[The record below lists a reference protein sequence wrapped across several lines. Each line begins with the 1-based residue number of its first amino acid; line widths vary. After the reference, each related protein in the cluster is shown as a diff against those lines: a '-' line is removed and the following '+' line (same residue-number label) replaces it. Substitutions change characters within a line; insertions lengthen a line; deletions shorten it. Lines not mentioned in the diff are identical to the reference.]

1 MKPTSVVLRNRGKRR
16 DRADVLRHK
25 KAVFGGHG
33 LPNGGQLGN
42 DDHAACEEG
51 FVPDGHIGVGNRLEI
66 VDLGRNALAAPF
78 VDIAVN
84 AAFAEIGEEI
94 GPFGVGVVAHA
105 AKQLVYGGIQLFGA
119 VCAVKHGQLVK
130 NDFEVVQLVLQTV
143 VWNFFACCNHG

>member
-1 MKPTSVVLRNRGKRR
+1 MDTLSSPMKPTSVVLRNRGEGRE
-16 DRADVLRHK
+16 RADVLRHK
-25 KAVFGGHG
+25 KAVFGGHS

-42 DDHAACEEG
+42 DDHVACEEG

-105 AKQLVYGGIQLFGA
+105 AKQLVYGGIQLLNTGIIIA
-119 VCAVKHGQLVK
+119 LRLLYHKTA
-130 NDFEVVQLVLQTV
+130 
-143 VWNFFACCNHG
+143 AAA